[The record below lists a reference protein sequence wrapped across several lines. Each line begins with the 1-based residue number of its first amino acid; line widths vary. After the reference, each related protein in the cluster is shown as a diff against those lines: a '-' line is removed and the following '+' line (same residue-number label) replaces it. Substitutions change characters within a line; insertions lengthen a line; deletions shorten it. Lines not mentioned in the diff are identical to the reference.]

1 MAGPLKLYVFG
12 DETGDFAEPLQ
23 RLCERR
29 KEVLFVHFLEELN
42 KVLRDEVR
50 RQPREVRVQIPD
62 FTDVLDLVKRY
73 RHSESRNQI
82 LETTLTCV
90 CQLATVIS
98 FFGSKSSQYFTPS
111 DSAFAGFCTGLL
123 SASSVATSQDTLQ
136 LISNAL
142 TTVRVA
148 FRIGVKVNGAAQ
160 RLLKHGDTTAAQSW
174 TTLILGAQK
183 DASIAALTEFS
194 ESKGIPKANQPY
206 ISANSKDVVSLSG
219 PPETVAS
226 LLQYSEYLQKFRTV
240 TLDIF
245 APFHA
250 PHLYS
255 DDDVAEV
262 LQPFSEQDEKRKLYI
277 PVISGVGTQYS
288 SDLDVATVMVDVVRD
303 ILIRPLSFENVMK
316 TVTETTTASPRDGC
330 QIFSVGP
337 SQAINSLAAA
347 LRAETSLNVTTE
359 GQLHTEK
366 PDYEPLNG
374 AQKIAIVG
382 MAGRFPN
389 SDDLES
395 FWSTLQQGLDLH
407 RRVPPDRFDIDAHY
421 DPTGKK
427 LNSTHTPY
435 GCFIEQPGL
444 FDPRF
449 FNMSQREA
457 YQTDPMG
464 RLALVTAYEALEMSG
479 FVPNRTPSSMLDR
492 IGTFY
497 GQTSDD
503 WRTLNAAE
511 KIDMYYI
518 PGTIRAFATGRIN
531 YHFKF
536 KGPSY
541 NVDTACSSSFA
552 AIQLACTSLLAKEC
566 DTALAG
572 GLNVMTTPDLFAGL
586 SRAHFLSKTG
596 SCKTFDD
603 GADGFC
609 RGDGVGTVVLKR
621 LEDAEA
627 DNDPILAV
635 VLGTATN
642 HSSEAVSITRP
653 HGPAQE
659 FLYRKILKHTGVDPL
674 DVSYVEMHGTGTQ
687 AGDGT
692 EMKSITNVFAPRDDR
707 RRPDQLIHLGA
718 LKANI
723 GHGEASAGVASLI
736 KTVIMMQ
743 KNAIPPHV
751 GIKTKMNTT
760 FPHDLNERGVRIA
773 FKETP
778 WVRPEGGKR
787 RAYLNNFGASGG
799 NTGLLLEDRPPVVST
814 GPSDPRTSFV
824 VSLSAKSTYSLDQN
838 IERLAAFLEANPD
851 TFLPALSYTTTARRI
866 HYPNRVSFAVRSI
879 SEAVKSLRSVQAKS
893 IKSDPTIGKP
903 AFVFTGQGSHYTALG
918 KQLYEDSQTFRNDV
932 LEFNR
937 IGQKQGFPNFLPL
950 IDGSEEVGSL
960 SPVALQLGQSCIQ
973 MALARLWQSWGVTPS
988 SVLGHSLGEYAALNV
1003 AGVLSASD
1011 TIYLVGR
1018 RAQLLEELCTPGSHK
1033 MLAIAASVS
1042 AAKEMLG
1049 EKDIEVACING
1060 ANETV
1065 ISGPAE
1071 QMETYAKNL
1080 KASNVK
1086 CSLLSTPYAFHSAQI
1101 EVILE
1106 QYKKAASSVHF
1117 GTPRVPVISPL
1128 FGDVVTD
1135 GDVFGPEYLCRHARE
1150 AVNFMGAL
1158 KSAESKGV
1166 VDSNTIWLEI
1176 GPAPVC
1182 STFIKSSLGS
1192 KAITVPSLRPKDDVW
1207 KTLAGTLSDLYSKG
1221 LTIEWE
1227 EVHREYEASHT
1238 VLALPSYRFEEKTY
1252 WLDYNNNWCLTK
1264 GQKLVEPF
1272 APKRRG
1278 NHLSTPSVQKVI
1290 KEDFGKTKVTVVA
1303 ESDLSDPDLNHAV
1316 TGHLVNGSALC
1327 PAGVYAES
1335 AMTVAGYIYRKVKKT
1350 EDVGLDV
1357 RGLEIVKPLIAKG
1370 RDQKE
1375 KQVFRITATADQPLK
1390 VVKLTYN
1397 SVNADGSL
1405 GVLHATCNVEYGDTG
1420 SWRSEW
1426 SRLAYLIR
1434 SRINVLNEGVKSRQY
1449 QKLDRKAVYEGFS
1462 GFVEYDKQY
1471 HGMKEVVMD
1480 QKNLE
1485 ATSRLEFQPSTDY
1498 DDFEIDPRFID
1509 NISHLSGFIL
1519 NGSGATDTKKRV
1531 FVSHGW
1537 YHMQIAQP
1545 LSGRKSYSNYVRMH
1559 EVEKA
1564 TMMGDVYVFDGD
1576 EMVALVGG
1584 VKFKA
1589 IPRAVIDQLLP
1600 PLKKGAASTPSRP
1613 ATIKDKPVPPQK
1625 PKPTVTKASQEPQ
1638 APVAVPRKQNTA
1650 IIADFLALLVEEL
1663 GVEPSELQDDTAFA
1677 DVGLDSLMSL
1687 SITGRI
1693 REELGLEGIP
1703 SSLFTDY
1710 PTVGLVK
1717 GVILKLAGSSSD
1729 VSIAATTEEEESAT
1743 AEVVEAEV
1751 IKEIPRRS
1759 APANPSSSGAID
1771 GLLAIVCE
1779 EVGVDLA
1786 ELLEVQ
1792 NFAEAGVDS
1801 LMSLTITGRAREDLD
1816 LDVSSSF
1823 FVDYPTVNQA
1833 KLAIASL
1840 VGSGSGDE
1848 TASTSSFV
1856 DSGDQTGRTTPY
1868 SVNEKAS
1875 PSSSEAIDGLLA
1887 IVCEEVGVDLEEL
1900 LDVQNFAEAG
1910 VDSLM
1915 SLTITGRARED
1926 LDVDISSSFFVDYP
1940 TVNQAR
1946 LAIASLLGGSDQ
1958 TGATTPYSVN
1968 DDTKTPASSVS
1979 ASSVLDSPTKTNYD
1993 VDEQEISQST
2003 RPATSIVLQG
2013 SLKTASKT
2021 LFLLPDGSGSAT
2033 SYGALPRVSPD
2044 TCVVGLNCPF
2054 MKTPSEYTTGIDGVA
2069 TLYLSEIRRR
2079 QPEGPYILGGWSA
2092 GGVLAYAVA
2101 HQLIESGEE
2110 IDTLILLDS
2119 PCPINLQPLPS
2130 DLLHFVDSLGL
2141 LGVQGSAPNWLIPH
2155 FEASIKNLAEFI
2167 PYPLDPED
2175 APKTHIIWARDGLV
2189 SEGDE
2194 RQFPRSEGE
2203 AKSVRFLLDGRE
2215 NIGTYGWEKLVGS
2228 ENISVDFID
2237 GNHFTMIREPMVN
2250 QLPTILD
2257 RIIGA

>member
-1 MAGPLKLYVFG
+1 MAGSLKLYVFG
-12 DETGDFAEPLQ
+12 DEAGDFAGPLQ
-23 RLCERR
+23 RLCEQR
-29 KEVLFVHFLEELN
+29 KEVLFLHFLDELN

-50 RQPREVRVQIPD
+50 RQPRDVRVQIPE
-62 FTDVLDLVKRY
+62 FTDVLDLVRHY
-73 RHSESRNQI
+73 RDSGSRNQI

-90 CQLATVIS
+90 CQLAAVIS
-98 FFGSKSSQYFTPS
+98 FFGNKTSQSFAPS
-111 DSAFAGFCTGLL
+111 DSVFAGFCTGLL
-123 SASSVATSQDTLQ
+123 SASAVAISQDTLE

-148 FRIGVKVNGAAQ
+148 FRIGVKVHGAAQ
-160 RLLKHGDTTAAQSW
+160 RLSKHGDAAVAQSW
-174 TTLILGAQK
+174 TTLVIGAQK
-183 DASIAALTEFS
+183 EASIAALAEFN
-194 ESKGIPKANQPY
+194 ESKGIPHANQAY
-206 ISANSKDVVSLSG
+206 ISANSKDVVSISG

-226 LLQYSEYLQKFRTV
+226 LLRHSEYLQKFRTV
-240 TLDIF
+240 SLDIF

-262 LQPFSEQDEKRKLYI
+262 LQPFAGKDEKRKLFI
-277 PVISGVGTQYS
+277 PVISGLGTQYS
-288 SDLDVATVMVDVVRD
+288 PDMDVQTLMADVVRD
-303 ILIRPLSFENVMK
+303 ILIRPLLFEDVMK
-316 TVTETTTASPRDGC
+316 TVTETTTASSHKNC

-337 SQAINSLAAA
+337 SQAINSLAST
-347 LRAETSLNVTTE
+347 LRADTSLNVTTE
-359 GQLHTEK
+359 GPIHTGR

-435 GCFIEQPGL
+435 GCFIEKPGL

-659 FLYRKILKHTGVDPL
+659 ALYRKILKHTGVDPV

-692 EMKSITNVFAPRDDR
+692 EMKSITNVFAPRDKGR
-707 RRPDQLIHLGA
+707 RQPDQLIHLGA

-751 GIKTKMNTT
+751 GIKTTMNKT

-778 WVRPEGGKR
+778 WVRPDGGKR

-799 NTGLLLEDRPPVVST
+799 NTGLLLEDRPALVPT
-814 GPSDPRTSFV
+814 GASDPRTSFV
-824 VSLSAKSTYSLDQN
+824 VSLSAKSAYSLEQN
-838 IERLAAFLEANPD
+838 INRLATYLEANPD
-851 TFLPALSYTTTARRI
+851 TSLPALSYTTTARRV
-866 HYPNRVSFAVRSI
+866 HYPHRVSYAVRSI
-879 SEAVKSLRSVQAKS
+879 PETIKSLRATQSKATKP
-893 IKSDPTIGKP
+893 DPASSGKI

-918 KQLYEDSQTFRNDV
+918 KQLFEDCQTFRNDV
-932 LEFNR
+932 VEFNR
-937 IGQKQGFPNFLPL
+937 IGQRQGFPTFLPL
-950 IDGSEEVGSL
+950 IDGSEDVASL

-973 MALARLWQSWGVTPS
+973 IALARLWKSWGITPS

-1033 MLAIAASVS
+1033 MLAIAASVGS
-1042 AAKEMLG
+1042 VKEILG
-1049 EKDIEVACING
+1049 DKDIEVACING
-1060 ANETV
+1060 PNETV

-1071 QMETYAKNL
+1071 QMETYSKTL
-1080 KASNVK
+1080 KAADIK
-1086 CSLLSTPYAFHSAQI
+1086 CSLLSTAYAFHSAQI
-1101 EVILE
+1101 QVIVE
-1106 QYKKAASSVHF
+1106 QYRKAASSVHF
-1117 GTPRVPVISPL
+1117 GTPNVPVISPL
-1128 FGDVVTD
+1128 LADVVTD
-1135 GDVFGPEYLCRHARE
+1135 GNVFGPDYLCRQARE

-1158 KSAESKGV
+1158 KAAESKGV
-1166 VDSNTIWLEI
+1166 VDNNVVWLEI

-1182 STFIKSSLGS
+1182 SAFVKSSLGS
-1192 KAITVPSLRPKDDVW
+1192 KALTLPSFRKQEDVW
-1207 KTLAGTLSDLYSKG
+1207 KTLSGTLSNLYSKG

-1238 VLALPSYRFEEKTY
+1238 VLALPSYCFEEKNY
-1252 WLDYNNNWCLTK
+1252 WLDYHNNWCLTK
-1264 GQKLVEPF
+1264 GQKLVESA

-1278 NHLSTPSVQKVI
+1278 RHLSTPSVQKVT
-1290 KEDFGKTKVTVVA
+1290 KEDFGQTKITVVA
-1303 ESDLSDPDLNHAV
+1303 ESDLADPDLNHAV

-1335 AMTVAGYIYRKVKKT
+1335 ALTLAGYIYHKVKKT
-1350 EDVGLDV
+1350 EDIGMDV

-1390 VVKLTYN
+1390 LVKFSYN
-1397 SVNADGSL
+1397 SVSADGSL
-1405 GVLHATCNVEYGDTG
+1405 GVLHATCHVEYGDIKT
-1420 SWRSEW
+1420 WRAEW
-1426 SRLAYLIR
+1426 SKLAYLVR
-1434 SRINVLNEGVKSRQY
+1434 SRIDVMNNGVKGHQY
-1449 QKLDRKAVYEGFS
+1449 QKLDRKAAYEGFS

-1471 HGMKEVVMD
+1471 HGMKEVIMD

-1485 ATSRLEFQPSTDY
+1485 ATSRLEFQPSNDY
-1498 DDFEIDPRFID
+1498 GEFEIDPRFID

-1519 NGSGATDTKKRV
+1519 NGSGATDTRKQV

-1537 YHMQIAQP
+1537 EHLQIAEP
-1545 LSGRKSYSNYVRMH
+1545 LSSSKSYSNYVKMH
-1559 EVEKA
+1559 EIEKA
-1564 TMMGDVYVFDGD
+1564 TMAGDVYIFDGE

-1589 IPRAVIDQLLP
+1589 IPRAVINQLLP
-1600 PLKKGAASTPSRP
+1600 PVKGSKALEKSAPQQIPKTTASK
-1613 ATIKDKPVPPQK
+1613 AKQK
-1625 PKPTVTKASQEPQ
+1625 PQ
-1638 APVAVPRKQNTA
+1638 APVAVPQKQNKA
-1650 IIADFLALLVEEL
+1650 IIDDFLALLCEEL
-1663 GVEPSELQDDTAFA
+1663 GVEPSELQDGTAFA
-1677 DVGLDSLMSL
+1677 DIGLDSLMSL
-1687 SITGRI
+1687 SITGRM
-1693 REELGLEGIP
+1693 REELDLEAIP
-1703 SSLFTDY
+1703 SSVFTDY
-1710 PTVGLVK
+1710 PTIGQVK
-1717 GVILKLAGSSSD
+1717 ALILKLAGTSSDETTTTTAEDEEDPATADADNTEMIGENPLESVSANVSSS
-1729 VSIAATTEEEESAT
+1729 
-1743 AEVVEAEV
+1743 EAM
-1751 IKEIPRRS
+1751 
-1759 APANPSSSGAID
+1759 D
-1771 GLLAIVCE
+1771 GFLAIVCE
-1779 EVGVDLA
+1779 EVGVDLE

-1792 NFAEAGVDS
+1792 NFARAGVDS

-1816 LDVSSSF
+1816 MDIPSSF
-1823 FVDYPTVNQA
+1823 FVDYPTV
-1833 KLAIASL
+1833 
-1840 VGSGSGDE
+1840 D
-1848 TASTSSFV
+1848 
-1856 DSGDQTGRTTPY
+1856 
-1868 SVNEKAS
+1868 
-1875 PSSSEAIDGLLA
+1875 
-1887 IVCEEVGVDLEEL
+1887 
-1900 LDVQNFAEAG
+1900 
-1910 VDSLM
+1910 
-1915 SLTITGRARED
+1915 
-1926 LDVDISSSFFVDYP
+1926 
-1940 TVNQAR
+1940 QAR
-1946 LAIASLLGGSDQ
+1946 LAIASLMGGGDQ
-1958 TGATTPYSVN
+1958 TGATTPYSGSDDAKSSTSSLTAGSVLTPD
-1968 DDTKTPASSVS
+1968 DDTEVQ
-1979 ASSVLDSPTKTNYD
+1979 D
-1993 VDEQEISQST
+1993 ISQLT

-2033 SYGALPRVSPD
+2033 SYAALPRVSPD
-2044 TCVVGLNCPF
+2044 TCVVALNCPF
-2054 MKTPSEYTTGIDGVA
+2054 MKTPSEYTTGIEGVTA
-2069 TLYLSEIRRR
+2069 LYLSEIRRR
-2079 QPEGPYILGGWSA
+2079 QPEGPYVLGGWSA
-2092 GGVLAYAVA
+2092 GGILAYAVA
-2101 HQLIESGEE
+2101 CQLIEMGEE
-2110 IDTLILLDS
+2110 IEDLFLIDS

-2130 DLLHFVDSLGL
+2130 ELLHFIDSLGL
-2141 LGVQGSAPNWLIPH
+2141 LGAQGSAPEWLIPH
-2155 FEASIKNLAEFI
+2155 FEASIKNLTAFV
-2167 PYPLDPED
+2167 PHAMDPDE
-2175 APKTHIIWARDGLV
+2175 APRTHIIWARDGLV
-2189 SEGDE
+2189 TESDE
-2194 RQFPRSEGE
+2194 KQFPRSDAE
-2203 AKSVRFLLDGRE
+2203 AKSVKFLLDGRQSL
-2215 NIGTYGWEKLVGS
+2215 GTYGWEKLIGL
-2228 ENISVDFID
+2228 ENISVDFIE
-2237 GNHFTMIREPMVN
+2237 GNHFTMMREPKG
-2250 QLPTILD
+2250 
-2257 RIIGA
+2257 R

>member
-29 KEVLFVHFLEELN
+29 KEVLFLHFLEELN

-50 RQPREVRVQIPD
+50 RQPRDVRLQIPE
-62 FTDVLDLVKRY
+62 FTDVLDLVRHY
-73 RHSESRNQI
+73 RHSGSRNQI

-98 FFGSKSSQYFTPS
+98 FFGNKTSQYFTPS
-111 DSAFAGFCTGLL
+111 DSVFAGFCTGLL
-123 SASSVATSQDTLQ
+123 SASSVAISQDTLQ
-136 LISNAL
+136 LITNAL

-160 RLLKHGDTTAAQSW
+160 RLSKHADAAAARSW
-174 TTLILGAQK
+174 TTLIIGAQK
-183 DASIAALTEFS
+183 EASIEALAQFN
-194 ESKGIPKANQPY
+194 ESKGIPKANQAY
-206 ISANSKDVVSLSG
+206 ISANSEDVVSISG

-226 LLQYSEYLQKFRTV
+226 LLQHSEYLQKFRTV
-240 TLDIF
+240 SLDIF

-262 LQPFSEQDEKRKLYI
+262 LRPFSDKDEKRKLSI
-277 PVISGVGTQYS
+277 PVISGVGTRYS
-288 SDLDVATVMVDVVRD
+288 PDLDVDTLMVDVVRD
-303 ILIRPLSFENVMK
+303 ILIRPLLFENVMN
-316 TVTETTTASPRDGC
+316 TVTETTTTSPRKDC

-337 SQAINSLAAA
+337 SQAINSLAST
-347 LRAETSLNVTTE
+347 LRADTSLNVTTE

-435 GCFIEQPGL
+435 GCFIEKPGL

-572 GLNVMTTPDLFAGL
+572 GLNVMTSPDLFAGL

-621 LEDAEA
+621 LEDAKA

-659 FLYRKILKHTGVDPL
+659 SLYRKILKHTGVDPV

-692 EMKSITNVFAPRDDR
+692 EMKSITNVFAPRDQGR
-707 RRPDQLIHLGA
+707 RQPDQLIHLGA
-718 LKANI
+718 LKSNI

-751 GIKTKMNTT
+751 GIKTTMNKT

-778 WVRPEGGKR
+778 WVRPDGGKR

-799 NTGLLLEDRPPVVST
+799 NTGLLLEDRPALVPT
-814 GPSDPRTSFV
+814 GSKDPRTSFV
-824 VSLSAKSTYSLDQN
+824 VSLSAKSAYSLSQN
-838 IERLAAFLEANPD
+838 INRLATYLETNPD
-851 TFLPALSYTTTARRI
+851 TSLPALSYTTTARRI
-866 HYPNRVSFAVRSI
+866 HYPHRVSYAVRSI
-879 SEAVKSLRSVQAKS
+879 SETLKSLRSTQSKA
-893 IKSDPTIGKP
+893 IKSDPISSGKI

-918 KQLYEDSQTFRNDV
+918 KQLFEDSQTFRNDV
-932 LEFNR
+932 IEFNR
-937 IGQKQGFPNFLPL
+937 IGQKQGFPTFLPL

-960 SPVALQLGQSCIQ
+960 SPVALQLGQSCVQI
-973 MALARLWQSWGVTPS
+973 ALARLWQSWGITPN

-1042 AAKEMLG
+1042 SVKEILG
-1049 EKDIEVACING
+1049 DKDIEVACING
-1060 ANETV
+1060 PNETV
-1065 ISGPAE
+1065 ISGSAE
-1071 QMETYAKNL
+1071 QMEAYSKTL
-1080 KASNVK
+1080 KAINIK
-1086 CSLLSTPYAFHSAQI
+1086 CSLLSTAYAFHSAQI
-1101 EVILE
+1101 QVIVE
-1106 QYKKAASSVHF
+1106 QYEKAASSVNF
-1117 GTPRVPVISPL
+1117 GTPNIPVISPL
-1128 FGDVVTD
+1128 LGDIVTD
-1135 GDVFGPEYLCRHARE
+1135 GNVFGPDYLCRQARE

-1158 KSAESKGV
+1158 KTAESKGV
-1166 VDSNTIWLEI
+1166 VDNNVVWLEI

-1182 STFIKSSLGS
+1182 STFIKSSLRS
-1192 KAITVPSLRPKDDVW
+1192 KALTLPSLRQQEDVW
-1207 KTLAGTLSDLYSKG
+1207 KTLSGTLSNLYSKG

-1238 VLALPSYRFEEKTY
+1238 VLALPSYCFEEKNY

-1264 GQKLVEPF
+1264 GQKLVESA

-1278 NHLSTPSVQKVI
+1278 RHLSTPSVQKVT
-1290 KEDFGKTKVTVVA
+1290 KEDFGQTKITVVA

-1316 TGHLVNGSALC
+1316 TGHLVNGSPLC

-1335 AMTVAGYIYRKVKKT
+1335 ALTLAGYIYHKIKKT
-1350 EDVGLDV
+1350 ENVGMDV
-1357 RGLEIVKPLIAKG
+1357 RALQIMKPLIAKG

-1390 VVKLTYN
+1390 LVKISYN
-1397 SVNADGSL
+1397 SVSADGSL
-1405 GVLHATCNVEYGDTG
+1405 GVLHATCNVEYGDTKI
-1420 SWRSEW
+1420 WRAEW
-1426 SRLAYLIR
+1426 SRLAYLVR
-1434 SRINVLNEGVKSRQY
+1434 SRINVMKDGVKGRQY
-1449 QKLDRKAVYEGFS
+1449 RKLDRKEAYEGFS

-1485 ATSRLEFQPSTDY
+1485 ATSKLEFQPSNDY
-1498 DDFEIDPRFID
+1498 GEFEIDPRFID

-1519 NGSGATDTKKRV
+1519 NGSGATDTKKQV
-1531 FVSHGW
+1531 YVSHGW
-1537 YHMQIAQP
+1537 DHLQIAEP
-1545 LSGRKSYSNYVRMH
+1545 LSSSKSYSNYVKMH

-1564 TMMGDVYVFDGD
+1564 TMSGDVYIFDGE

-1589 IPRAVIDQLLP
+1589 IPRAVINQLLP
-1600 PLKKGAASTPSRP
+1600 PLKGVASTSSRM
-1613 ATIKDKPVPPQK
+1613 AAIKDKPVKDSKSLEKSVPQ
-1625 PKPTVTKASQEPQ
+1625 PNPNATVTKASQKPQ
-1638 APVAVPRKQNTA
+1638 APVAVRQKQNKA
-1650 IIADFLALLVEEL
+1650 IIDDFLALIAEEL

-1677 DVGLDSLMSL
+1677 DIGLDSLMSL

-1693 REELGLEGIP
+1693 REELDLEAIP
-1703 SSLFTDY
+1703 SSLFTDF
-1710 PTVGLVK
+1710 PTIGPMK
-1717 GVILKLAGSSSD
+1717 AVIMKLADTSSD
-1729 VSIAATTEEEESAT
+1729 ETKTATTEEGPAT
-1743 AEVVEAEV
+1743 ADADNTEM
-1751 IKEIPRRS
+1751 IKEILLES
-1759 APANPSSSGAID
+1759 VPASPSFSEAIN

-1779 EVGVDLA
+1779 ELGVDLG
-1786 ELLEVQ
+1786 ELLKVQ
-1792 NFAEAGVDS
+1792 HFAEAGVDS

-1816 LDVSSSF
+1816 LDIPSSF
-1823 FVDYPTVNQA
+1823 FVDYPTV
-1833 KLAIASL
+1833 
-1840 VGSGSGDE
+1840 D
-1848 TASTSSFV
+1848 
-1856 DSGDQTGRTTPY
+1856 
-1868 SVNEKAS
+1868 
-1875 PSSSEAIDGLLA
+1875 
-1887 IVCEEVGVDLEEL
+1887 
-1900 LDVQNFAEAG
+1900 
-1910 VDSLM
+1910 
-1915 SLTITGRARED
+1915 
-1926 LDVDISSSFFVDYP
+1926 
-1940 TVNQAR
+1940 QAR
-1946 LAIASLLGGSDQ
+1946 LAIASIMGSGDQ
-1958 TGATTPYSVN
+1958 TRATTPYSVS
-1968 DDTKTPASSVS
+1968 DDAESSTS
-1979 ASSVLDSPTKTNYD
+1979 SLTGSSVLDSSAKPDYD
-1993 VDEQEISQST
+1993 FEVQDISQST

-2033 SYGALPRVSPD
+2033 SYAALPRISPD
-2044 TCVVGLNCPF
+2044 LCVVGLNCPF
-2054 MKTPSEYTTGIDGVA
+2054 MKTPSEYTTGVDGVA
-2069 TLYLSEIRRR
+2069 SLYLSEIRRR
-2079 QPEGPYILGGWSA
+2079 QPEGPYVLGGWSA
-2092 GGVLAYAVA
+2092 GGILAYAVA
-2101 HQLIESGEE
+2101 FQLIEMGEE
-2110 IDTLILLDS
+2110 IEALFLIDS

-2130 DLLHFVDSLGL
+2130 ELLHFVDSLGL
-2141 LGVQGSAPNWLIPH
+2141 LGAQGSAPNWLIPH
-2155 FEASIKNLAEFI
+2155 FEASIKNLTDFI
-2167 PYPLDPED
+2167 PYPMDPEE
-2175 APKTHIIWARDGLV
+2175 APRTHIIWARDGLV
-2189 SEGDE
+2189 SESDE
-2194 RQFPRSEGE
+2194 KQFPRTEAE
-2203 AKSVRFLLDGRE
+2203 AKSVKFLLDSRQSL
-2215 NIGTYGWEKLVGS
+2215 GTYGWEKLIGS
-2228 ENISVDFID
+2228 ENISVDFIE
-2237 GNHFTMIREPMVN
+2237 GNHFTMMREPKVN

>member
-1 MAGPLKLYVFG
+1 
-12 DETGDFAEPLQ
+12 
-23 RLCERR
+23 
-29 KEVLFVHFLEELN
+29 
-42 KVLRDEVR
+42 
-50 RQPREVRVQIPD
+50 
-62 FTDVLDLVKRY
+62 
-73 RHSESRNQI
+73 
-82 LETTLTCV
+82 
-90 CQLATVIS
+90 
-98 FFGSKSSQYFTPS
+98 
-111 DSAFAGFCTGLL
+111 L
-123 SASSVATSQDTLQ
+123 SASSVATSRDTLQ

-160 RLLKHGDTTAAQSW
+160 RLSKHGDTAAAQSW
-174 TTLILGAQK
+174 TTLIIGAQK
-183 DASIAALTEFS
+183 EASIAALAKFN
-194 ESKGIPKANQPY
+194 ESKGVPKANQAY
-206 ISANSKDVVSLSG
+206 ISASSKDVVSISG
-219 PPETVAS
+219 PPETTAS
-226 LLQYSEYLQKFRTV
+226 LLQHSEYLQKFRTV
-240 TLDIF
+240 SLDIF

-262 LQPFSEQDEKRKLYI
+262 LQPFSDKDEKRKFFI
-277 PVISGVGTQYS
+277 PVISGVGTRYS
-288 SDLDVATVMVDVVRD
+288 QDLHVDTLMAEVVRD
-303 ILIRPLSFENVMK
+303 ILIRPLSFENVMN
-316 TVTETTTASPRDGC
+316 TVTGTMTASPHKDC

-337 SQAINSLAAA
+337 SQSINSLAST
-347 LRAETSLNVTTE
+347 LRAETSVNVTTE

-382 MAGRFPN
+382 MSGRFPN

-395 FWSTLQQGLDLH
+395 FWSTLQQGLDVH

-435 GCFIEQPGL
+435 GCFIENPGL

-479 FVPNRTPSSMLDR
+479 FVPDRTPSSMLNR

-536 KGPSY
+536 TGPSY
-541 NVDTACSSSFA
+541 NIDTACSSSFA

-572 GLNVMTTPDLFAGL
+572 GLNVMTSPDLFAGL

-659 FLYRKILKHTGVDPL
+659 FLYRMILKHTGVDPV

-692 EMKSITNVFAPRDDR
+692 EMKSITNVFAPRDQGR
-707 RRPDQLIHLGA
+707 RKPDQLIHLGA
-718 LKANI
+718 LKSNI

-743 KNAIPPHV
+743 KNAIPAHV
-751 GIKTKMNTT
+751 GIKTTMNKT

-778 WVRPEGGKR
+778 WVCPDGGKR

-799 NTGLLLEDRPPVVST
+799 NTGLLLEDRPALVPI
-814 GPSDPRTSFV
+814 GGRDPRTSFV

-838 IERLAAFLEANPD
+838 INRLATYLETNPD
-851 TFLPALSYTTTARRI
+851 TCLPALSYTTTARRI
-866 HYPNRVSFAVRSI
+866 HYLHRVSYAVRSI
-879 SEAVKSLRSVQAKS
+879 PEILKSLRSIQPKA
-893 IKSDPTIGKP
+893 IKSDPISSGKI
-903 AFVFTGQGSHYTALG
+903 AFAFTGQGSHYAGLG
-918 KQLYEDSQTFRNDV
+918 KKLFEDSQTFRNDV
-932 LEFNR
+932 MEFDR
-937 IGQKQGFPNFLPL
+937 IGQRQGFPTFLPL
-950 IDGSEEVGSL
+950 IDGSVEVGSL
-960 SPVALQLGQSCIQ
+960 SPVALQLGQSCVQI
-973 MALARLWQSWGVTPS
+973 ALARLWQSWGITPN
-988 SVLGHSLGEYAALNV
+988 SVIGHSLGEYAALNV
-1003 AGVLSASD
+1003 AGVLSVSD

-1042 AAKEMLG
+1042 FVVETLG
-1049 EKDIEVACING
+1049 DKHIEVACING
-1060 ANETV
+1060 PNETV
-1065 ISGPAE
+1065 ISGSAE
-1071 QMETYAKNL
+1071 QMENFSKKL
-1080 KASNVK
+1080 KATNIK
-1086 CSLLSTPYAFHSAQI
+1086 CSLLSTAYAFHSAQI
-1101 EVILE
+1101 QVIVE
-1106 QYKKAASSVHF
+1106 QYRKAASSVNF
-1117 GTPRVPVISPL
+1117 GTPNVPVISPL
-1128 FGDVVTD
+1128 LGDVVTD
-1135 GDVFGPEYLCRHARE
+1135 GNVFGPDYLCRQARE

-1158 KSAESKGV
+1158 KVVESKGL
-1166 VDSNTIWLEI
+1166 VDNVIWLEI

-1182 STFIKSSLGS
+1182 STFIKSCLGS
-1192 KAITVPSLRPKDDVW
+1192 KTFTVPSLRQQEDVW
-1207 KTLAGTLSDLYSKG
+1207 KTLSGTLSNLYSKG

-1238 VLALPSYRFEEKTY
+1238 VLALPSYRFEEKNY

-1264 GQKLVEPF
+1264 GQKLVESA
-1272 APKRRG
+1272 APKRRER
-1278 NHLSTPSVQKVI
+1278 HLSTPSVQKLT
-1290 KEDFGKTKVTVVA
+1290 KEDFGKTKITVVA

-1335 AMTVAGYIYRKVKKT
+1335 SLTLAGYIYNKIKKV
-1350 EDVGLDV
+1350 ENVGMDV
-1357 RGLEIVKPLIAKG
+1357 RALEIMKPLIAKG

-1390 VVKLTYN
+1390 LVKISYN
-1397 SVNADGSL
+1397 SVSADGSL
-1405 GVLHATCNVEYGDTG
+1405 GVLHATCNVEYGDTKI
-1420 SWRSEW
+1420 WRAGW

-1434 SRINVLNEGVKSRQY
+1434 SRINVMNDGVKDRQY
-1449 QKLDRKAVYEGFS
+1449 QKLDRKRAYEGFS

-1485 ATSRLEFQPSTDY
+1485 ATSKLEFQPSNDY
-1498 DDFEIDPRFID
+1498 GEFEIDPRFID

-1519 NGSGATDTKKRV
+1519 NGSGATDTKKQV
-1531 FVSHGW
+1531 YVSHGW
-1537 YHMQIAQP
+1537 DHLQIAQP
-1545 LSGRKSYSNYVRMH
+1545 LSSSKSYRNYVKMH
-1559 EVEKA
+1559 EVQKA
-1564 TMMGDVYVFDGD
+1564 TMAGDVYIFDGE

-1600 PLKKGAASTPSRP
+1600 PLKGATSQMA
-1613 ATIKDKPVPPQK
+1613 AIKDKPVKDLKPLRKSLPQQK
-1625 PKPTVTKASQEPQ
+1625 PKAAVTKASQELQ
-1638 APVAVPRKQNTA
+1638 DRVSVLQKQNKA
-1650 IIADFLALLVEEL
+1650 IIDDFLALIGEEL

-1677 DVGLDSLMSL
+1677 DLGLDSLMSL

-1693 REELGLEGIP
+1693 REELGLEAVP
-1703 SSLFTDY
+1703 SSLFTDFATIG
-1710 PTVGLVK
+1710 PVK
-1717 GVILKLAGSSSD
+1717 AVIMKLTDGSFD
-1729 VSIAATTEEEESAT
+1729 ETTTATTEEEDPST
-1743 AEVVEAEV
+1743 ADADDTEMD
-1751 IKEIPRRS
+1751 KEIPLAS
-1759 APANPSSSGAID
+1759 TIADPSFSESMD

-1779 EVGVDLA
+1779 ELGMDLA

-1792 NFAEAGVDS
+1792 HFAEAGVDS
-1801 LMSLTITGRAREDLD
+1801 LMSLTITGRAREDL
-1816 LDVSSSF
+1816 
-1823 FVDYPTVNQA
+1823 
-1833 KLAIASL
+1833 
-1840 VGSGSGDE
+1840 E
-1848 TASTSSFV
+1848 
-1856 DSGDQTGRTTPY
+1856 
-1868 SVNEKAS
+1868 
-1875 PSSSEAIDGLLA
+1875 
-1887 IVCEEVGVDLEEL
+1887 
-1900 LDVQNFAEAG
+1900 
-1910 VDSLM
+1910 M
-1915 SLTITGRARED
+1915 
-1926 LDVDISSSFFVDYP
+1926 DISSSFFVNYP
-1940 TVNQAR
+1940 TVDQAR
-1946 LAIASLLGGSDQ
+1946 LAIASLMGSGDQ
-1958 TGATTPYSVN
+1958 TGTTTPYSVS
-1968 DDTKTPASSVS
+1968 DDAKSSTSSLTTSSVITAS
-1979 ASSVLDSPTKTNYD
+1979 APVLDSIAKPDYD
-1993 VDEQEISQST
+1993 LEVQDISRSD

-2033 SYGALPRVSPD
+2033 SYAALPKISPD
-2044 TCVVGLNCPF
+2044 LCVVGLNCPF
-2054 MKTPSEYTTGIDGVA
+2054 MKIPFEYTTGIDGVA
-2069 TLYLSEIRRR
+2069 SLYLSEIRRR
-2079 QPEGPYILGGWSA
+2079 RPEGPYLLGGWSA

-2101 HQLIESGEE
+2101 CQLMEMGEE
-2110 IDTLILLDS
+2110 IGALFLIDS

-2130 DLLHFVDSLGL
+2130 ELLHFVDSLGL
-2141 LGVQGSAPNWLIPH
+2141 LGVQGSAPDWLIPH
-2155 FEASIKNLAEFI
+2155 FEASIKNLADFM
-2167 PYPLDPED
+2167 PYPMDPEE
-2175 APKTHIIWARDGLV
+2175 APRTHIIWARDGLV
-2189 SEGDE
+2189 SESDE
-2194 RQFPRSEGE
+2194 KQFPRSNAE
-2203 AKSVRFLLDGRE
+2203 AKSVKFLLDGRQSL
-2215 NIGTYGWEKLVGS
+2215 GTYGWEKLIGS
-2228 ENISVDFID
+2228 ENISVDFIE
-2237 GNHFTMIREPMVN
+2237 GNHFTMIREPNVSHPN
-2250 QLPTILD
+2250 LSLTQKQILTL
-2257 RIIGA
+2257 

>member
-12 DETGDFAEPLQ
+12 DETGDFAESLQ

-29 KEVLFVHFLEELN
+29 KDVLLLHFLEELN

-50 RQPREVRVQIPD
+50 RQPRDVRVQIPE
-62 FTDVLDLVKRY
+62 FTDVLDLVRRY
-73 RHSESRNQI
+73 RSSGSRNQI

-98 FFGSKSSQYFTPS
+98 FFGSKSSQFFAPS

-136 LISNAL
+136 LISNGL

-148 FRIGVKVNGAAQ
+148 FRIGVKVHGAAQ
-160 RLLKHGDTTAAQSW
+160 RLSKDGAAQSW
-174 TTLILGAQK
+174 TTLIVGAQK
-183 DASIAALTEFS
+183 DATIAALAEFNR
-194 ESKGIPKANQPY
+194 SKNIPNANQPY
-206 ISANSKDVVSLSG
+206 ISANSKDVVSISG
-219 PPETVAS
+219 PPDTVAS
-226 LLQYSEYLQKFRTV
+226 LLQDSEYLQKFRTV
-240 TLDIF
+240 SLNIF

-255 DDDVAEV
+255 DEDVDEV
-262 LQPFSEQDEKRKLYI
+262 LEPLSGSGEKRKFDI
-277 PVISGVGTQYS
+277 PVISGFGPRYS
-288 SDLDVATVMVDVVRD
+288 SDSDIDTVMVDVVRD
-303 ILIRPLSFENVMK
+303 ILIRPLQFEDVMT
-316 TVTETTTASPRDGC
+316 TVTETTTASPREAC
-330 QIFSVGP
+330 QIYSVGP
-337 SQAINSLAAA
+337 SQAINSLAAT
-347 LRAETSLNVTTE
+347 LKAETSLNVTTE

-366 PDYEPLNG
+366 PNYEPLNG
-374 AQKIAIVG
+374 SQKIAIVG
-382 MAGRFPN
+382 MSGRFPN
-389 SDDLES
+389 AEDLES

-407 RRVPPDRFDIDAHY
+407 RVVPPDRFDIEAHY

-435 GCFIEQPGL
+435 GCFIERPGL

-479 FVPNRTPSSMLDR
+479 FVPNRTPSSMLNR

-536 KGPSY
+536 TGPSY

-609 RGDGVGTVVLKR
+609 RGDGVGTVVMKR

-659 FLYRKILKHTGVDPL
+659 FLYRKILKQTGVDPT

-692 EMKSITNVFAPRDDR
+692 EMGSITNVFAPRDQGR
-707 RRPDQLIHLGA
+707 RKPDQLIHLGA

-736 KTVIMMQ
+736 KTVTMMQ

-751 GIKTKMNTT
+751 GIKTKMNHT

-799 NTGLLLEDRPPVVST
+799 NTGLLLEDRPAVV
-814 GPSDPRTSFV
+814 PSGKKDPRTSFV
-824 VSLSAKSTYSLDQN
+824 VSLSAKSTYSLAEN
-838 IERLAAFLEANPD
+838 INKLAAFLEANPD
-851 TFLPALSYTTTARRI
+851 TSLPALSYTTTARRM
-866 HYPNRVSFAVRSI
+866 HYPNRVSY
-879 SEAVKSLRSVQAKS
+879 AVKSIPELTKALRSAQHKATKPDAAGS
-893 IKSDPTIGKP
+893 GKV
-903 AFVFTGQGSHYTALG
+903 AFAFTGQGSHYTALG
-918 KQLYEDSQTFRNDV
+918 KQLFEDSETFRNDV

-937 IGQKQGFPNFLPL
+937 IGQKQGFPSFLPL
-950 IDGSEEVGSL
+950 IDGSEEAGSL
-960 SPVALQLGQSCIQ
+960 SPVALQLGQTCIQ
-973 MALARLWQSWGVTPS
+973 MALARLWRSWGITPS
-988 SVLGHSLGEYAALNV
+988 TVLGHSLGEYAALNV

-1042 AAKEMLG
+1042 SVKEKLG
-1049 EKDIEVACING
+1049 GENIEVACVNG
-1060 ANETV
+1060 PEATV
-1065 ISGPAE
+1065 ISGLAE
-1071 QMETYAKNL
+1071 ELETHLKTL
-1080 KASNVK
+1080 KAAGTK
-1086 CSLLSTPYAFHSAQI
+1086 CTLLSTAYAFHSAQI
-1101 EVILE
+1101 QAIVE
-1106 QYKKAASSVHF
+1106 QYQKAASSVHF
-1117 GTPRVPVISPL
+1117 GTPKIPIISPL
-1128 FGDVVTD
+1128 LGDVVAD
-1135 GDVFGPEYLCRHARE
+1135 GGVFGAEYVCRQARE
-1150 AVNFMGAL
+1150 QVNFMGAL
-1158 KSAESKGV
+1158 KAAESKGV
-1166 VDSNTIWLEI
+1166 VDANLTWVEI

-1182 STFIKSSLGS
+1182 SAFVKSCLGIK
-1192 KAITVPSLRPKDDVW
+1192 AQTMPSLRPQEDVW
-1207 KTLAGTLSDLYSKG
+1207 KTLTGTLSSLYSKG

-1238 VLALPSYRFEEKTY
+1238 VLSLPSYRFEEKNY

-1264 GQKLVEPF
+1264 GQKLVTESA

-1278 NHLSTPSVQKVI
+1278 RHLSTPSVQKVT
-1290 KEDFGKTKVTVVA
+1290 KEDFGKEKVTVVA

-1327 PAGVYAES
+1327 PAGVYAE
-1335 AMTVAGYIYRKVKKT
+1335 AALTVASYIYRKVHKT
-1350 EDVGLDV
+1350 DDIGMDV
-1357 RGLEIVKPLIAKG
+1357 RGVEIVKPLIAKG

-1375 KQVFRITATADQPLK
+1375 KQVFRITATADKPLK
-1390 VVKLTYN
+1390 SVMITYH

-1405 GVLHATCNVEYGDTG
+1405 GVLHSTCSVEYGDTEK
-1420 SWRSEW
+1420 WVAEW
-1426 SRLAYLIR
+1426 SKLAYLIK
-1434 SRINVLNEGVKSRQY
+1434 SRINVMNDGVKGGKF
-1449 QKLDRKAVYEGFS
+1449 QKLDRKATYEGFS

-1471 HGMKEVVMD
+1471 HGMKEVIMD
-1480 QKNLE
+1480 TKTLE
-1485 ATSRLEFQPSTDY
+1485 ATSVLEFQQSSDY
-1498 DDFEIDPRFID
+1498 DEFDIDPRFID

-1519 NGSGATDTKKRV
+1519 NGSGAIDPKKQV
-1531 FVSHGW
+1531 FVSHGFD
-1537 YHMQIAQP
+1537 HLQIAEP
-1545 LSGRKSYSNYVRMH
+1545 LSGSRTYTNYVRMH
-1559 EVEKA
+1559 EIEKA
-1564 TMMGDVYVFDGD
+1564 TMAGDVYVFDGED
-1576 EMVALVGG
+1576 MVAFIGG

-1589 IPRAVIDQLLP
+1589 IPRAVVNQLLP
-1600 PLKKGAASTPSRP
+1600 PLKGAASTSSRAP
-1613 ATIKDKPVPPQK
+1613 VKDSKPVMKSAPQQK
-1625 PKPTVTKASQEPQ
+1625 PKATKKAP
-1638 APVAVPRKQNTA
+1638 APVAVPKKQNTA
-1650 IIADFLALLVEEL
+1650 IVDGFLNLLCEEL
-1663 GVEPSELQDDTAFA
+1663 GVELSELQDDTAFA
-1677 DVGLDSLMSL
+1677 DIGLDSLMSL

-1693 REELGLEGIP
+1693 REELGLEAIP

-1710 PTVGLVK
+1710 PTIGPVK
-1717 GVILKLAGSSSD
+1717 QVILGLTDSSSD
-1729 VSIAATTEEEESAT
+1729 EAPTPTTEEEE
-1743 AEVVEAEV
+1743 EEEDE
-1751 IKEIPRRS
+1751 EIPITTDEDKTEIVTEIPSER
-1759 APANPSSSGAID
+1759 PAGPSSSGAIN

-1779 EVGVDLA
+1779 EVGVDLS

-1816 LDVSSSF
+1816 
-1823 FVDYPTVNQA
+1823 
-1833 KLAIASL
+1833 
-1840 VGSGSGDE
+1840 
-1848 TASTSSFV
+1848 
-1856 DSGDQTGRTTPY
+1856 
-1868 SVNEKAS
+1868 
-1875 PSSSEAIDGLLA
+1875 
-1887 IVCEEVGVDLEEL
+1887 
-1900 LDVQNFAEAG
+1900 
-1910 VDSLM
+1910 M
-1915 SLTITGRARED
+1915 
-1926 LDVDISSSFFVDYP
+1926 DISSSFFVDYP
-1940 TVNQAR
+1940 TVDQAR
-1946 LAIASLLGGSDQ
+1946 GAISSLMGSTDQ
-1958 TGATTPYSVN
+1958 SGTTTPFSVN
-1968 DDTKTPASSVS
+1968 DDSKSS
-1979 ASSVLDSPTKTNYD
+1979 ASSLTGSSVI
-1993 VDEQEISQST
+1993 DEEPDYGVGKEDIEQST
-2003 RPATSIVLQG
+2003 RPATSVVLQG
-2013 SLKTASKT
+2013 SAKSASKT

-2033 SYGALPRVSPD
+2033 SYAALPRVSQD
-2044 TCVVGLNCPF
+2044 LCVVGLNCPF
-2054 MKTPSEYTTGIDGVA
+2054 MKTPSEYTTGIEGVA
-2069 TLYLSEIRRR
+2069 SLYLSEIKRR
-2079 QPEGPYILGGWSA
+2079 QPEGPYTLGGWSA

-2101 HQLIESGEE
+2101 CQLIESGEE
-2110 IDTLILLDS
+2110 IESLYLIDS

-2130 DLLHFVDSLGL
+2130 DLLHFVDTLGL
-2141 LGVQGSAPNWLIPH
+2141 LGLQGTAPDWLIPH

-2167 PYPLDPED
+2167 PYPLDPEE

-2189 SEGDE
+2189 LPTDE
-2194 RQFPRSEGE
+2194 KQFPRSDDE
-2203 AKSVRFLLDGRE
+2203 ARSVKFLLDSRE
-2215 NIGTYGWEKLVGS
+2215 SLGTYGWEKLLGE
-2228 ENISVDFID
+2228 ENISVDFME
-2237 GNHFTMIREPMVN
+2237 GNHFTMIREPKVT
-2250 QLPTILD
+2250 QLSTTLD
-2257 RIIGA
+2257 RLIGA

>member
-1 MAGPLKLYVFG
+1 MTESLKLYIFG
-12 DETGDFAEPLQ
+12 DETGDFVESLQ

-29 KEVLFVHFLEELN
+29 KDVLLLHFLEELN

-50 RQPREVRVQIPD
+50 RQARDVRVQIPE
-62 FTDVLDLVKRY
+62 FTDVLDLVRRY
-73 RHSESRNQI
+73 RRSGSRNQI

-90 CQLATVIS
+90 CQLATIIS
-98 FFGSKSSQYFTPS
+98 FFGNQTSQYFTPS

-148 FRIGVKVNGAAQ
+148 FRIGAKVNGAAQ
-160 RLLKHGDTTAAQSW
+160 RLSKDGDAAVAQSW
-174 TTLILGAQK
+174 TTLIIGAQK
-183 DASIAALTEFS
+183 EASIVALTQFN
-194 ESKGIPKANQPY
+194 ESNGIPRANQAY
-206 ISANSKDVVSLSG
+206 ISASSKDVVSISG
-219 PPETVAS
+219 PPDTTSS
-226 LLQYSEYLQKFRTV
+226 LLQHSEYLQKFRTV
-240 TLDIF
+240 SLDIF

-262 LQPFSEQDEKRKLYI
+262 LRPFSDMDAKRKFFI
-277 PVISGVGTQYS
+277 PVISGVGTRYS
-288 SDLDVATVMVDVVRD
+288 PDLDVDTLMVDIVRD
-303 ILIRPLSFENVMK
+303 ILIRPLSFENVMS
-316 TVTETTTASPRDGC
+316 TVTETATASPQKDC

-337 SQAINSLAAA
+337 SQAIHSLAST

-359 GQLHTEK
+359 GQLHTET

-421 DPTGKK
+421 DPTGKS
-427 LNSTHTPY
+427 LNSSHTPY
-435 GCFIEQPGL
+435 GCFIERPGL

-479 FVPNRTPSSMLDR
+479 FVPDRTPSSMLNR
-492 IGTFY
+492 VGTFY

-536 KGPSY
+536 TGPSY

-627 DNDPILAV
+627 DSDPILAV
-635 VLGTATN
+635 ILGTATN

-659 FLYRKILKHTGVDPL
+659 FLYRKILSHTGVDPV

-692 EMKSITNVFAPRDDR
+692 EMKSITNVFAPRDQGR
-707 RRPDQLIHLGA
+707 RQPDQLMHVGA
-718 LKANI
+718 LKSNI

-743 KNAIPPHV
+743 KNAIPAHV
-751 GIKTKMNTT
+751 GIKTTMNKT

-778 WVRPEGGKR
+778 LETR
-787 RAYLNNFGASGG
+787 
-799 NTGLLLEDRPPVVST
+799 LLEQLRRFGGEYWSSF
-814 GPSDPRTSFV
+814 GGSSISCSNRGRDPRTSFV
-824 VSLSAKSTYSLDQN
+824 VSLSAKSAYSLDQN
-838 IERLAAFLEANPD
+838 INRLASYLEANPD
-851 TFLPALSYTTTARRI
+851 TSLPALSYTTTARRI
-866 HYPNRVSFAVRSI
+866 HYPNRVSYAVRSI
-879 SEAVKSLRSVQAKS
+879 SETLKLLRSTQPKA
-893 IKSDPTIGKP
+893 IKPDPINSGKI
-903 AFVFTGQGSHYTALG
+903 AFAFTGQGSHYAALG
-918 KQLYEDSQTFRNDV
+918 KQLFEDSQTFRNDV
-932 LEFNR
+932 MEFNR
-937 IGQKQGFPNFLPL
+937 IGQKQGFPTFLPL

-960 SPVALQLGQSCIQ
+960 SPVALQLGQTCVQ
-973 MALARLWQSWGVTPS
+973 MALARLWQSWGITPK

-1018 RAQLLEELCTPGSHK
+1018 RAQLLEELCVPGSHK
-1033 MLAIAASVS
+1033 MLAIAASASSV
-1042 AAKEMLG
+1042 KETLG
-1049 EKDIEVACING
+1049 DKDIEVACING
-1060 ANETV
+1060 PNETV
-1065 ISGPAE
+1065 ISGSAE
-1071 QMETYAKNL
+1071 QMETYSRTL
-1080 KASNVK
+1080 KAINIK
-1086 CSLLSTPYAFHSAQI
+1086 CSLLSTAYAFHSAQI
-1101 EVILE
+1101 QVIVD
-1106 QYKKAASSVHF
+1106 QYRKAASSVNF
-1117 GTPRVPVISPL
+1117 GTPNVPVISPL
-1128 FGDVVTD
+1128 LGDVVTE
-1135 GDVFGPEYLCRHARE
+1135 GNVFGPEYVCRQARE

-1158 KSAESKGV
+1158 KAAESKRV
-1166 VDSNTIWLEI
+1166 IDNNVIWLEI

-1182 STFIKSSLGS
+1182 STFIKSCLGS
-1192 KAITVPSLRPKDDVW
+1192 KALTVPSLRQKEDVW
-1207 KTLAGTLSDLYSKG
+1207 RTLSGTLSNLYSRG
-1221 LTIEWE
+1221 LSIEWE

-1238 VLALPSYRFEEKTY
+1238 VLALPSYRFEEKNY

-1264 GQKLVEPF
+1264 GQKLLESA
-1272 APKRRG
+1272 APKRRKR
-1278 NHLSTPSVQKVI
+1278 HLSTPSVQKVT
-1290 KEDFGKTKVTVVA
+1290 KEDFGKTKITVVA

-1335 AMTVAGYIYRKVKKT
+1335 ALTLAGYIYNKIKKT
-1350 EDVGLDV
+1350 ESIGMDV
-1357 RGLEIVKPLIAKG
+1357 RALEIMKPLIAKG

-1390 VVKLTYN
+1390 LLKISYN
-1397 SVNADGSL
+1397 SVSADGSL
-1405 GVLHATCNVEYGDTG
+1405 GVLHATCNVEYGDTKI
-1420 SWRSEW
+1420 WRAEW
-1426 SRLAYLIR
+1426 SRLAYLVR
-1434 SRINVLNEGVKSRQY
+1434 SRINVMNDGVKGHQY
-1449 QKLDRKAVYEGFS
+1449 QKIDRKGAYEGFS

-1485 ATSRLEFQPSTDY
+1485 ATSKLEFQPSNDY
-1498 DDFEIDPRFID
+1498 GEFEIDPRFID

-1519 NGSGATDTKKRV
+1519 NGSGATDTKKQV

-1537 YHMQIAQP
+1537 DHLQIAQP
-1545 LSGRKSYSNYVRMH
+1545 LSSNKSYSNYVKMH
-1559 EVEKA
+1559 EIQKA
-1564 TMMGDVYVFDGD
+1564 TMSGDVYIFDGED
-1576 EMVALVGG
+1576 MVALVGG

-1589 IPRAVIDQLLP
+1589 IPRAVVDQLLP
-1600 PLKKGAASTPSRP
+1600 PLKGVASSSFRMAA
-1613 ATIKDKPVPPQK
+1613 IKDKHVKDSKPVKKSVPQQK
-1625 PKPTVTKASQEPQ
+1625 PESTVTKASQKPQ
-1638 APVAVPRKQNTA
+1638 TPVAAAQKQNKA
-1650 IIADFLALLVEEL
+1650 IIDDFLALLGEEL
-1663 GVEPSELQDDTAFA
+1663 GVEPSELQDDTTFA

-1687 SITGRI
+1687 SITGRL
-1693 REELGLEGIP
+1693 REELELEAIP
-1703 SSLFTDY
+1703 SSLFTDF
-1710 PTVGLVK
+1710 PTIGPVK
-1717 GVILKLAGSSSD
+1717 AVIMELTDSSSD
-1729 VSIAATTEEEESAT
+1729 EATTPTTEDDDPAT
-1743 AEVVEAEV
+1743 ADADDTESL
-1751 IKEIPRRS
+1751 KEIPLES
-1759 APANPSSSGAID
+1759 APANPSSSEAMD

-1779 EVGVDLA
+1779 EVGIDLA

-1792 NFAEAGVDS
+1792 QFAEAGVDS

-1816 LDVSSSF
+1816 MDVSSSF
-1823 FVDYPTVNQA
+1823 FVDYPTV
-1833 KLAIASL
+1833 
-1840 VGSGSGDE
+1840 D
-1848 TASTSSFV
+1848 
-1856 DSGDQTGRTTPY
+1856 
-1868 SVNEKAS
+1868 
-1875 PSSSEAIDGLLA
+1875 
-1887 IVCEEVGVDLEEL
+1887 
-1900 LDVQNFAEAG
+1900 
-1910 VDSLM
+1910 
-1915 SLTITGRARED
+1915 
-1926 LDVDISSSFFVDYP
+1926 
-1940 TVNQAR
+1940 QAR
-1946 LAIASLLGGSDQ
+1946 LAITSLMGSGEQ
-1958 TGATTPYSVN
+1958 TGTTTPYSVN
-1968 DDTKTPASSVS
+1968 DDAKSSTTSLTASSVIS
-1979 ASSVLDSPTKTNYD
+1979 ASAKPDDDLEVQD
-1993 VDEQEISQST
+1993 ISQST

-2013 SLKTASKT
+2013 SLKSASKT

-2033 SYGALPRVSPD
+2033 SYAALPKISPD
-2044 TCVVGLNCPF
+2044 LCVVGLNCPF

-2069 TLYLSEIRRR
+2069 SLYLSEIRRR

-2101 HQLIESGEE
+2101 CQLTEIEEE
-2110 IDTLILLDS
+2110 IEALLLIDS

-2130 DLLHFVDSLGL
+2130 ELLHFVDSLGL

-2155 FEASIKNLAEFI
+2155 FEASIKNLADFM
-2167 PYPLDPED
+2167 PYPMDPEE
-2175 APKTHIIWARDGLV
+2175 APRTHIIWASDGLV
-2189 SEGDE
+2189 SESDE
-2194 RQFPRSEGE
+2194 KQFPRSDAEM
-2203 AKSVRFLLDGRE
+2203 KSVKFLLDDRQSL
-2215 NIGTYGWEKLVGS
+2215 GTYGWEKLVGS
-2228 ENISVDFID
+2228 ENISVDFME
-2237 GNHFTMIREPMVN
+2237 GNHFTMIREPKIASLVHKV
-2250 QLPTILD
+2250 LD
-2257 RIIGA
+2257 